1 MTPDAKDLCV
11 FAVKRGDMKNRLD
24 INYNLPQYT
33 MLEEK
38 LYQTFGENLK
48 RISDI
53 ADVICGP
60 FGSAIKNTDYQDSGI
75 PLVRITNINKD
86 GYMNYDDLIYISEKL
101 GDSLSKT
108 QVSNGDIVVSQRGSL
123 GQCAIVDDSFP
134 KMNISANII
143 AIKNINGVSV
153 SFLHDYFLSTVGQT
167 LLERS
172 VSGQVQSKITTQDIA
187 DLLIPVNTD
196 ETKLT
201 DLLDSAYK
209 SYKRKLQQADKL
221 QRKNPTYLIE
231 RLGLTSDY
239 SETQKLTYA
248 TTAGSIE
255 GRIDADYYSP
265 KFSHFRSQ
273 IEALPYHTVSVDDI
287 SEKIVSGFAAGKQD
301 QADNLPEDQRVPHLR
316 PFSITPE
323 GELSFETKKY
333 VPKSRLK
340 SEDYCKKNEVNHRL
354 LAIEKLIAEG
364 QMRSNYLIP
373 FCIIV
378 FPDNV
383 SMKDEKIIFHNINS
397 KAVPIRS
404 ERLLEGIIVDSKDE
418 LSFSDKELDDSFG
431 HEYLLARKVLK
442 NKPLAIRKLKAI
454 PWIRSDLITALI
466 DIIESIQKRFGN
478 IQTAEHE
485 EAFGIALSN
494 ALNDAKLGENGTLLI
509 SSGLLFL
516 LVALYYNIE
525 ISSPSADAVQYKDRL
540 LTWSEKYQITDAQID
555 TEQNAASNAE
565 CIEAIFNRY
574 VRSTEQTIFMSRCFS
589 AEYNETENAIRRAI
603 NEINNEKKTGIM
615 LIRVDEH
622 HEGTTGQISD
632 RIFRDIESA
641 GLVIADLSS
650 GKLNV
655 PHEIGYAMGLKKD
668 LILVHNGTSE
678 EAEKHIP
685 SNIRMFEQIRFNGDY
700 QTLQNEIKRRLIDY
714 YKL

>member
-1 MTPDAKDLCV
+1 MTPDANDLCV
-11 FAVKRGDMKNRLD
+11 FAVKRGVMKNRLD

-231 RLGLTSDY
+231 RLGLTFDY

-265 KFSHFRSQ
+265 KFSHFRKQ
-273 IEALPYHTVSVDDI
+273 IEALPYRTVSVNDI

-301 QADNLPEDQRVPHLR
+301 QADNLPDEQRVPHLR

-323 GELSFETKKY
+323 GELSLDTKKY
-333 VPKSRLK
+333 VPRAGLK
-340 SEDYCKKNEVNHRL
+340 DSDYCKKNE
-354 LAIEKLIAEG
+354 
-364 QMRSNYLIP
+364 
-373 FCIIV
+373 
-378 FPDNV
+378 
-383 SMKDEKIIFHNINS
+383 IIFNNTNS
-397 KAVPIRS
+397 PEWVGKTTVF
-404 ERLLEGIIVDSKDE
+404 DSD
-418 LSFSDKELDDSFG
+418 
-431 HEYLLARKVLK
+431 VLC
-442 NKPLAIRKLKAI
+442 
-454 PWIRSDLITALI
+454 
-466 DIIESIQKRFGN
+466 
-478 IQTAEHE
+478 
-485 EAFGIALSN
+485 
-494 ALNDAKLGENGTLLI
+494 
-509 SSGLLFL
+509 
-516 LVALYYNIE
+516 
-525 ISSPSADAVQYKDRL
+525 
-540 LTWSEKYQITDAQID
+540 
-555 TEQNAASNAE
+555 AASNHMTRITVKEGVNPYYVA
-565 CIEAIFNRY
+565 AFFN
-574 VRSTEQTIFMSRCFS
+574 V
-589 AEYNETENAIRRAI
+589 
-603 NEINNEKKTGIM
+603 
-615 LIRVDEH
+615 L
-622 HEGTTGQISD
+622 
-632 RIFRDIESA
+632 
-641 GLVIADLSS
+641 LS
-650 GKLNV
+650 
-655 PHEIGYAMGLKKD
+655 IGYWKLLCTNFNNQAGVNTDTLKRVKIPLPPKEIQD
-668 LILVHNGTSE
+668 QIA
-678 EAEKHIP
+678 AELMQRRSQANVLRRQAIKEWADAKAQ
-685 SNIRMFEQIRFNGDY
+685 FEKELLG
-700 QTLQNEIKRRLIDY
+700 E
-714 YKL
+714 